1 MNKLEYLRRCVTA
14 LKPLERKSWYIQ
26 VLAILFPG
34 NKPDPQDPSFREK
47 NHPLNLVSTHEGLY
61 VVVEDQDGVWTL
73 ELIEDAK
80 KDQALFTIKDSIE
93 IDDSWG
99 AFARGKRTTRLGN
112 LFLNAGA
119 FYPAVQNRMPYLEG
133 PITADQ
139 IEGILSKKIRST
151 GAELSGSDVSTKEY
165 VELMDRLNFFT
176 KIANLTNVAATY
188 KTITP
193 APGTK
198 ALRDKLLKENKDHLK
213 DPVVVSNII
222 SELTKHDKDYY
233 KDDPYADKILDRKGI
248 TARNKLF
255 GMYGETMDFDESM
268 SSNPIL
274 SNMSEGLDTD
284 PEAFAKYM
292 NDMRYASFS
301 RGHSTQMAG
310 YSYKILQRAISGLE
324 IADNDCGTKIGFKRL
339 IDKSIVS
346 QLVNRYIRQGDQWKL
361 VTDEKHAGEYLGKVV
376 EMRSSVFCKSGNNSV
391 CYRCMS
397 ESFKGNKTAMT
408 NLASSMSAEF
418 MTLFLK
424 RMHTSGFEVTNF
436 EVKDL
441 IT

>member
-1 MNKLEYLRRCVTA
+1 MNKLEYLRRCVVA
-14 LKPLERKSWYIQ
+14 LSPLERKSWYIQ

-34 NKPDPQDPSFREK
+34 NKPDPQDPAFREK
-47 NHPLNLVSTHEGLY
+47 NQPLNLVATHEGLY

-99 AFARGKRTTRLGN
+99 NFARGKKTTRLGN

-119 FYPAVQNRMPYLEG
+119 FYPAVQARIPYLEG
-133 PITADQ
+133 SVTANQ
-139 IEGILSKKIRST
+139 LEGLLSKKIKPRGS
-151 GAELSGSDVSTKEY
+151 ELSGDDVS
-165 VELMDRLNFFT
+165 VEMYLDLMDRLNFFT
-176 KIANLTNVAATY
+176 KIANLVNVAATK

-193 APGTK
+193 APGSK
-198 ALRDKLLKENKDHLK
+198 ALRDKLLKENKDNLK
-213 DPVVVSNII
+213 DPVVVANIL
-222 SELTKHDKDYY
+222 SELSNHDKDYL
-233 KDDPYADKILDRKGI
+233 KDDPYADKILDKKGS

-268 SSNPIL
+268 ASNPIL

-324 IADNDCGTKIGFKRL
+324 ISDNDCGTKIGFKRL
-339 IDKSIVS
+339 IEKSTIS
-346 QLVNRYIRQGDQWKL
+346 QLVNRYVREANQWKL
-361 VTDEKHAGEYLGKVV
+361 VADEKQAGTYLGKTT
-376 EMRSSVFCKSGNNSV
+376 EIRSSVFCKSPNNSV

-424 RMHTSGFEVTNF
+424 RMHTSGFDVTTF
-436 EVKDL
+436 EVRDL